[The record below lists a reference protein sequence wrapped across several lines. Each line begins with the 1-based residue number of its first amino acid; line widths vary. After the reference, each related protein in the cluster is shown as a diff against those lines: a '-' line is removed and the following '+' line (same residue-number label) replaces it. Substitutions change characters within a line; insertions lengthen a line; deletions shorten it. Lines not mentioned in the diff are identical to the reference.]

1 MLCESRRP
9 ASSRR
14 AIENA
19 ASPAV
24 CHCAGLHPVEIL
36 LTRVSFCSRIVNL
49 GVGALMV
56 ASGIFHF
63 FPIGL

>member
-1 MLCESRRP
+1 MLCESLPSFLAPRDRDATIP
-9 ASSRR
+9 AL
-14 AIENA
+14 
-19 ASPAV
+19 
-24 CHCAGLHPVEIL
+24 CHCAGLRPVEIL